1 MIPPLAELAKA
12 LERAVGNPLGARE
25 DVCSRWASGLGL
37 RRGGPVVLYTGCL
50 YQLMAY
56 ASSLVKIYARLGP
69 LAGPVVSAGKRF
81 PRILGV
87 ASRILVRGDPEVE
100 AYAERALRSV
110 VEILRRSGVDFG
122 YLYEGDVYSGVY
134 LYELGLEDL
143 FAERA
148 RRVHRI
154 LVREG
159 VRRIITV
166 DPHTTYVMREVYP
179 RYVEGFALDV
189 VHYLEL
195 VGSTPKR
202 GRGRVVI
209 HDSCYMAR
217 RLGLLGAV
225 RRSMKGIEYVEPK
238 NSGASTLCCGGPVEG
253 IYPDLALRI
262 SVRRALELASAGG
275 ERAAVMCPICFVNLR
290 RGFRAAGK
298 DMPVSDLAEEILS
311 AL

>member
-1 MIPPLAELAKA
+1 MIPPQVELARA
-12 LERAVGNPLGARE
+12 LERAVGNPLGVGE
-25 DVCSRWASGLGL
+25 GVCSRWASGLGL

-56 ASSLVKIYARLGP
+56 ASSLVEIYRRLGP
-69 LAGPVVSAGKRF
+69 LAGPALSLGRRF
-81 PRILGV
+81 PRILAL
-87 ASRILVRGDPEVE
+87 ASKLLVRGDPVVE
-100 AYAERALRSV
+100 AYARRALRSV

-122 YLYEGDVYSGVY
+122 YLYEGDIYSGIY

-154 LVREG
+154 LAREG
-159 VRRIITV
+159 VRRVITV
-166 DPHTTYVMREVYP
+166 DPHTTYVLREVYP
-179 RYVEGFALDV
+179 RYVEGFSVEA

-195 VGSTPKR
+195 VGSAAKR

-209 HDSCYMAR
+209 HDSCYMTR
-217 RLGLLGAV
+217 KLGLLGAV
-225 RRSMKGIEYVEPK
+225 RRSIEGIEYVEPK

-253 IYPDLALRI
+253 ISPGLALGI
-262 SVRRALELASAGG
+262 ALRRASELASAGG
-275 ERAAVMCPICFVNLR
+275 ERVAVMCPICFVNLR

-298 DMPVSDLAEEILS
+298 ELPLRDVAEEILS